1 MTAREQALKQFFDT
15 VLKGESKTYNDHNWY
30 VTGSSLRSYI
40 EGRNQSPYPLL
51 RKPLSQYTIGEIM
64 VYQSQARDNTGQL
77 WATGRYQIIPNTL
90 KGVVT
95 QAGLSKND
103 LYNQENQDKLAWQLL
118 MNRRAIRSYLGG
130 AVPDTTENLQLAS
143 LEMAKIWSSIG
154 VPYAVQGN
162 KRAVSKDESYYSGG
176 GDRASVSSESVMA
189 VLRDLRN
196 KIGKGTF
203 FLTSTAREYPKT
215 TGLIVLLIV
224 TALTGLIVYRKQII
238 SKFNKK

>member
-1 MTAREQALKQFFDT
+1 MNAREQALKQFFDT

-40 EGRNQSPYPLL
+40 EGRNQNPYPLL
-51 RKPLSQYTIGEIM
+51 RKPLSQYTIGEVM
-64 VYQSQARDNTGQL
+64 AYQAQPRDNTGQL

-103 LYNQENQDKLAWQLL
+103 PYNQENQDKLAWQLL

-203 FLTSTAREYPKT
+203 FLTSTVREYPKA

-224 TALTGLIVYRKQII
+224 TALAGLIVYRKQII
-238 SKFNKK
+238 SKFNKI